1 MISSPVS
8 VGLHTRQ
15 LRFWLLEKFWFL
27 IVCQFSTEIES
38 SVLCE

>member
-15 LRFWLLEKFWFL
+15 LRFWLLEKLWCCYGL
-27 IVCQFSTEIES
+27 EH
-38 SVLCE
+38 LD

>member
-15 LRFWLLEKFWFL
+15 LRFWLLEKFWKRSQGQGKMRGL
-27 IVCQFSTEIES
+27 TS
-38 SVLCE
+38 

>member
-15 LRFWLLEKFWFL
+15 LRFWLLGKFWKQKSRSDEL
-27 IVCQFSTEIES
+27 EG
-38 SVLCE
+38 

>member
-15 LRFWLLEKFWFL
+15 LRFWLLEELWFL
-27 IVCQFSTEIES
+27 
-38 SVLCE
+38 SVLSPEHLA